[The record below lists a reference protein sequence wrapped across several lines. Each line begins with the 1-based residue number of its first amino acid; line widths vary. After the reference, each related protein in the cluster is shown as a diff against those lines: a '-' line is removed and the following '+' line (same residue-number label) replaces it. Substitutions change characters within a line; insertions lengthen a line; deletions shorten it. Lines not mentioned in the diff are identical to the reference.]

1 MEGELVLSG
10 YRLLEPVHINLQ
22 TITIVVPQDDF
33 RTMPIIFEFIE
44 RYFDKRRFSQQYPFN
59 TVNLN
64 NRVCRDD
71 EFEIFYIPSRIDSTE
86 LFKIAKKSLLG
97 KIAEKIYKEIS
108 LSEREKCFNQLNSVI
123 LSPINELLSRYN
135 LICESN
141 MNDFWSFSKVIDLLS
156 NDIEMYGTFEERSQY
171 DLKYMLV
178 DLFAELDAGKKKLLL
193 FDLPEQGL
201 STEEFYA
208 LLDYL
213 NKKCSNIDNTIVYT
227 QSSAITNVYEKP
239 LCYHL
244 VKDNQIWGMDDYDEI
259 EALLLENSGFINFL
273 EKEHRFIQSLFN
285 RSLFET
291 EYKEISDLFFT
302 K

>member
-22 TITIVVPQDDF
+22 TVTIMVLQDDF
-33 RTMPIIFEFIE
+33 RTMPTIFEFIE

-71 EFEIFYIPSRIDSTE
+71 EFEILYIPSRIDSTE

-97 KIAEKIYKEIS
+97 KITERIYKEIS

-156 NDIEMYGTFEERSQY
+156 NDMEIYGTFEERSQY

-201 STEEFYA
+201 STEEFYT

-213 NKKCSNIDNTIVYT
+213 NKKCSNIDNIIVYT
-227 QSSAITNVYEKP
+227 QSSAITDIYERP

-259 EALLLENSGFINFL
+259 EAFLLEDCGSINFL
-273 EKEHRFIQSLFN
+273 EKERRFIQSLFN

-291 EYKEISDLFFT
+291 DYKEISDLFFS

>member
-10 YRLLEPVHINLQ
+10 YKLLEPVHINLQ
-22 TITIVVPQDDF
+22 TVTIMVPQDDF
-33 RTMPIIFEFIE
+33 RTMPTIFEFIE

-71 EFEIFYIPSRIDSTE
+71 EFEILYIPSRIDSTE

-97 KIAEKIYKEIS
+97 KIAERIYKEIS
-108 LSEREKCFNQLNSVI
+108 LSEREKCFNQFNSVI

-141 MNDFWSFSKVIDLLS
+141 MNDFWSFSKIINVLS
-156 NDIEMYGTFEERSQY
+156 NNMELYGTFDERSQY

-178 DLFAELDAGKKKLLL
+178 DLFAELDTGKKKLLL

-201 STEEFYA
+201 STEEFYD
-208 LLDYL
+208 LFDYL
-213 NKKCSNIDNTIVYT
+213 NKKCSNIDNIIVYT
-227 QSSAITNVYEKP
+227 QSSAITNIYEKP
-239 LCYHL
+239 LCYHI

-259 EALLLENSGFINFL
+259 EVLLLEDSESINLL
-273 EKEHRFIQSLFN
+273 EKERRFIKSLFN
-285 RSLFET
+285 RSLFE
-291 EYKEISDLFFT
+291 KNIR

>member
-22 TITIVVPQDDF
+22 TVTIMVPQDDF
-33 RTMPIIFEFIE
+33 RTMPTIFEFIE

-71 EFEIFYIPSRIDSTE
+71 EFEILYIPSRIDSTE

-97 KIAEKIYKEIS
+97 KIAERIYKEIS

-123 LSPINELLSRYN
+123 LTPINELLSRYN

-156 NDIEMYGTFEERSQY
+156 NDMEMYGTFEERSQY

-178 DLFAELDAGKKKLLL
+178 DLFAELDVGKKKLLL

-201 STEEFYA
+201 STKEFYD
-208 LLDYL
+208 LFDYL
-213 NKKCSNIDNTIVYT
+213 NKKGSNIDNIIVYT
-227 QSSAITNVYEKP
+227 QSSAITKIYEKP

-259 EALLLENSGFINFL
+259 EALLLEDSGSINFL
-273 EKEHRFIQSLFN
+273 EKERRFIQSLFN

-291 EYKEISDLFFT
+291 DYKEISDLFFS